1 MEGWERE
8 DARRESEIENA
19 GDGGRGREG
28 GRGEGEER
36 MTDKIE
42 WEGGREAG
50 RGGRGREIKGGR
62 EGGPGGRGR
71 EGEHDIQERARARD
85 REQAAWW
92 FWDMLDCR

>member
-42 WEGGREAG
+42 WEGGREGG
-50 RGGRGREIKGGR
+50 RGGRGRQIKGGR
-62 EGGPGGRGR
+62 EGLWGGGERASMTYKR
-71 EGEHDIQERARARD
+71 ESARAR
-85 REQAAWW
+85 QGASGVVVLGHA
-92 FWDMLDCR
+92 